1 MNVLKR
7 DLEFLF
13 RSAVAVSALL
23 ESSQKL
29 YSIFGFG
36 LKETEKYQ
44 NLNGFSP
51 SYIQLSVSSSVP
63 VLSTVIITVWISIL
77 FDFPA
82 NTIRVSLKS

>member
-1 MNVLKR
+1 MFIMNVLKR

-29 YSIFGFG
+29 YSIFDFG

-51 SYIQLSVSSSVP
+51 RLYPTFSFQFGSSPFNSDHNRLDFSPFRSPQIQ
-63 VLSTVIITVWISIL
+63 
-77 FDFPA
+77 
-82 NTIRVSLKS
+82 